1 MCIRDSAVSVRQP
14 AQQPRRIV
22 RFSGKRPVSRSV
34 SDLDIGRPSELIIEE
49 LIPHGVTGP
58 DFRQKVVLIAVRSAG
73 ALRGNARQ
81 PAVCIIGIIRNAV
94 QRIRDGIEQAF
105 AFRIVDVYKRQAKCF
120 RHIPL
125 FVIR

>member
-1 MCIRDSAVSVRQP
+1 MSP
-14 AQQPRRIV
+14 
-22 RFSGKRPVSRSV
+22 
-34 SDLDIGRPSELIIEE
+34 
-49 LIPHGVTGP
+49 GP

-105 AFRIVDVYKRQAKCF
+105 AFRIVVICRISSLIRDRGHEISAVRIGRAADKFFPLRSLHRIEIPALPLCKRSAA
-120 RHIPL
+120 L
-125 FVIR
+125 